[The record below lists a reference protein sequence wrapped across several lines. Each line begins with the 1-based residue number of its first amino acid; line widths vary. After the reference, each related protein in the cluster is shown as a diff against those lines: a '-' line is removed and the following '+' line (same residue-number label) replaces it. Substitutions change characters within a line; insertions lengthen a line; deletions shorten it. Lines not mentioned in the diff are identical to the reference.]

1 MPKILLVDDHE
12 MMLESLSLLVSTI
25 DDMEVVA
32 QLSDSRKVVG
42 FLRDNEVDILVT
54 DYTMPYINGVEL
66 ALELKPVFPTL
77 KILMLTVLEDVKSIK
92 EAYWA
97 GVSGYLMKRAG
108 RAELTMALNTIAK
121 GNKYFNESVLQEL
134 LNETPKHEMEVQEMP
149 AQLTSREIDIIKLIA
164 TEYSTQDIADKLFIS
179 VGTVETHRHNIL
191 RKLNVKNAIGIARY
205 AFRHRLA

>member
-92 EAYWA
+92 FDF
-97 GVSGYLMKRAG
+97 VTIVDLFCQF
-108 RAELTMALNTIAK
+108 LNSTTK
-121 GNKYFNESVLQEL
+121 SLFF
-134 LNETPKHEMEVQEMP
+134 
-149 AQLTSREIDIIKLIA
+149 KLIW
-164 TEYSTQDIADKLFIS
+164 Q
-179 VGTVETHRHNIL
+179 
-191 RKLNVKNAIGIARY
+191 
-205 AFRHRLA
+205 